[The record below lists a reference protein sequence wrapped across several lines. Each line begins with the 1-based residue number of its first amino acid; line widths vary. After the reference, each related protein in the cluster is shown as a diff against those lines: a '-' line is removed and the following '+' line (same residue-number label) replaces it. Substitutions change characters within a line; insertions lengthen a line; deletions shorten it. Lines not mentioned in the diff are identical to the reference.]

1 MAKKL
6 DVEAFPL
13 YQTLI
18 SFCFFLFQNRLDFL
32 LKSNEKNKKMILKL
46 SPNIKLKSNY

>member
-13 YQTLI
+13 YKTLI
-18 SFCFFLFQNRLDFL
+18 SFVFFLFQDRLDFL
-32 LKSNEKNKKMILKL
+32 LKSNEKQQKTDFEAF
-46 SPNIKLKSNY
+46 P